1 MSWFTKIEEVGVLRP
16 CEEPEEVCTLTS
28 RKGWDGYQGGTS
40 DVGVKE
46 AIAQL
51 IPNDV
56 DLPPY
61 VSLVH
66 CSMNFRM

>member
-1 MSWFTKIEEVGVLRP
+1 MVRILNPSPASVVVYQDEEVGVLRP

-28 RKGWDGYQGGTS
+28 RKGQDGYQGGTS

-51 IPNDV
+51 ILNE
-56 DLPPY
+56 
-61 VSLVH
+61 
-66 CSMNFRM
+66 